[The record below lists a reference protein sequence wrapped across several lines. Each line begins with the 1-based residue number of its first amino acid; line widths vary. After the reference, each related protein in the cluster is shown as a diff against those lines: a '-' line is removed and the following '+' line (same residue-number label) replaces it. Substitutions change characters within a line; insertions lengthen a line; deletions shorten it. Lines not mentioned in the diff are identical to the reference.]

1 MKEIQSIQRILVKMK
16 KIVKSTAEINKMAD
30 EHAKSWIGVH
40 CSKYMT
46 NGELL
51 PKYKVHY
58 ESFLEGALSR
68 NEEIRELQKTL
79 KSLRK
84 ELRNV
89 QAEI

>member
-1 MKEIQSIQRILVKMK
+1 MK
-16 KIVKSTAEINKMAD
+16 KIVKSITEINKMAD
-30 EHAKSWIGVH
+30 EHAQSWIGVH

-68 NEEIRELQKTL
+68 QSEIEKLQKCI

-84 ELRNV
+84 ELRDIQIKNKYLTV
-89 QAEI
+89 EIL

>member
-1 MKEIQSIQRILVKMK
+1 MK
-16 KIVKSTAEINKMAD
+16 KRVKSITEITKMAD
-30 EHAKSWIGVH
+30 KHARSWIGKYT
-40 CSKYMT
+40 SIYMT

-68 NEEIRELQKTL
+68 QNEIKELQKCI
-79 KSLRK
+79 KSLRR

-89 QAEI
+89 QTKR

>member
-1 MKEIQSIQRILVKMK
+1 MK
-16 KIVKSTAEINKMAD
+16 KVVRSITEINKMAD
-30 EHAKSWIGVH
+30 KHAQSWLGVH
-40 CSKYMT
+40 TSKYMT

-68 NEEIRELQKTL
+68 QDEIMELQKTI
-79 KSLRK
+79 KSLRR

-89 QAEI
+89 QTKE

>member
-1 MKEIQSIQRILVKMK
+1 MK
-16 KIVKSTAEINKMAD
+16 KIVKSITEINKMAD
-30 EHAKSWIGVH
+30 EHAQSWIGAH

-68 NEEIRELQKTL
+68 QSEIEGLQKCIKALRRELRDIQIKNKYLT
-79 KSLRK
+79 
-84 ELRNV
+84 V
-89 QAEI
+89 EIL

>member
-1 MKEIQSIQRILVKMK
+1 MK

-30 EHAKSWIGVH
+30 EHAQSWIGAH

-68 NEEIRELQKTL
+68 QNEIKELQKTI
-79 KSLRK
+79 KSLRR

-89 QAEI
+89 QTKK

>member
-1 MKEIQSIQRILVKMK
+1 MK
-16 KIVKSTAEINKMAD
+16 KIVKSITEINKMAD
-30 EHAKSWIGVH
+30 EHAQSWIGVH

-68 NEEIRELQKTL
+68 QSEIEGLQKCI
-79 KSLRK
+79 KALRK
-84 ELRNV
+84 ELRDIQIKNKYLTV
-89 QAEI
+89 EIL

>member
-1 MKEIQSIQRILVKMK
+1 MK
-16 KIVKSTAEINKMAD
+16 KIVKSTTEITKMAD
-30 EHAKSWIGVH
+30 KHARSWIGAH

-68 NEEIRELQKTL
+68 NEEIRELQKTI

>member
-1 MKEIQSIQRILVKMK
+1 MK
-16 KIVKSTAEINKMAD
+16 KRVKSITEITKMAD
-30 EHAKSWIGVH
+30 EHAQSWIGVY

-58 ESFLEGALSR
+58 DSFLEGALSR
-68 NEEIRELQKTL
+68 NVEIKELQKCIRT
-79 KSLRK
+79 LRK

-89 QAEI
+89 QAKK

>member
-1 MKEIQSIQRILVKMK
+1 MK
-16 KIVKSTAEINKMAD
+16 KIVKSTTEITKMAD
-30 EHAKSWIGVH
+30 KHAQSWIGTH

-68 NEEIRELQKTL
+68 QDEIKELQKTI
-79 KSLRK
+79 KSLRR
-84 ELRNV
+84 ELRKV
-89 QAEI
+89 QTKK

>member
-1 MKEIQSIQRILVKMK
+1 MK
-16 KIVKSTAEINKMAD
+16 KRVKSNAEISKMAD
-30 EHAKSWIGVH
+30 KHAQSWIGVH
-40 CSKYMT
+40 TSKYMT

-68 NEEIRELQKTL
+68 QDEIKELQKTI

-89 QAEI
+89 QAKR

>member
-1 MKEIQSIQRILVKMK
+1 MK
-16 KIVKSTAEINKMAD
+16 KIVKSNTEIVKMAD
-30 EHAKSWIGVH
+30 MHAQSWIGDH

-68 NEEIRELQKTL
+68 NVEIDLLQKII
-79 KSLRK
+79 KSLKK

-89 QAEI
+89 QAKK